1 MMNFIFHT
9 PSGKDEDVFEEQNCV
24 MNHRK
29 IFSKFGKKAFIITG
43 RFSAEKNGSL
53 GDVKSA
59 LNEQGISWVH
69 FNEIEENPSV
79 ETVVKAAEIGKREK
93 VDFVIGIGGGSPLDA
108 AKAIALLIANPTEGA
123 DYLYTPEKKDE
134 PLNIVAIPT
143 TCGTGSEVTGVSVLT
158 RKELGTKKSIAH
170 KIFPEV
176 ALIDPKYLRSASL
189 TLICNTAMD
198 AFGHMAESALS
209 KTRCSEC
216 LDAVE
221 KGLKLFSEVKNY
233 LVKAASSDE
242 VMSDFTWDVYEKLI
256 LASMYGGIAIAYA
269 GTTIP
274 HGLSYQ
280 VTIRHNVP
288 HGKAIGYFQYGFLK
302 EAPKKERD
310 RLLSFAGFS
319 DIEELKKYFEVT
331 CGKEK
336 VPAEIL
342 LSAVDEV
349 AANEPKMHA
358 SVFSVD
364 REMLLR
370 IVSYVSD
377 KEIVND

>member
-1 MMNFIFHT
+1 MIRFDFNTCVDRFIDKEKYNLLM
-9 PSGKDEDVFEEQNCV
+9 SRKEE
-24 MNHRK
+24 
-29 IFSKFGKKAFIITG
+29 IIEKLDHSNMTG
-43 RFSAEKNGSL
+43 
-53 GDVKSA
+53 
-59 LNEQGISWVH
+59 W
-69 FNEIEENPSV
+69 
-79 ETVVKAAEIGKREK
+79 REK
-93 VDFVIGIGGGSPLDA
+93 ISPELVKDINDTAQYIRDNYDCLVVIGIGGGSPLDA

-123 DYLYTPEKKDE
+123 DYLYNPEKKEE
-134 PLNIVAIPT
+134 PLNVVAIPT

-242 VMSDFTWDVYEKLI
+242 VMFDFTWDVYEKLI

-302 EAPKKERD
+302 EAPK
-310 RLLSFAGFS
+310 
-319 DIEELKKYFEVT
+319 EEE
-331 CGKEK
+331 
-336 VPAEIL
+336 
-342 LSAVDEV
+342 
-349 AANEPKMHA
+349 
-358 SVFSVD
+358 
-364 REMLLR
+364 
-370 IVSYVSD
+370 
-377 KEIVND
+377 